1 MENNTIPTRLHH
13 TELGATLIGWSNRR
27 QRRAA
32 ARLWAAIL
40 TGDRQAAA
48 AEYARLEN
56 LQADACRRI
65 DDHQPGLVI
74 VG

>member
-32 ARLWAAIL
+32 ARLWVAIL
-40 TGDRQAAA
+40 TGDRRVAN
-48 AEYARLEN
+48 AEYARLDF
-56 LQADACRRI
+56 LRADARGRI
-65 DDHQPGLVI
+65 DNNQPQLVI